1 MDSMPRKEIVV
12 QLKIQD
18 LLNDPQLFPI
28 PGESPSPGEIKKRLL
43 QHYHT
48 AKGKLEISA
57 QGETIV
63 LRWRSDYIDENAEAL
78 HRSAFQLAKARQWNE
93 AILKW
98 KQAITIN
105 AYDPDYHYHLGLLYY
120 AMKDYPSSAQF
131 LEQTV
136 QIVPIH
142 FKAHIALGMCYLKL
156 RKYAEAE
163 RHVFECLRLNKQN
176 SKVYLNLGI
185 IYTAQKRYN
194 HAIEMLNKTL
204 QLNPAEVRAYFGLA
218 KIYEELNDPEAANGY
233 YQKVID
239 LAPNTP
245 LAQLAQKFIKPIRI
259 ESTSNYFT
267 PEKRI
272 EQVAKAIGFFLLG
285 QVSRSCDLLKEYL
298 KAKSS
303 DDHVW
308 YWLGE
313 VQLRCNRVSE
323 AIDCFRRALRLN
335 PQKALYLKSLG
346 IALYIANQYQ
356 EAFEYLKKATELE
369 KTDPLTVTMLANCLL
384 QMQKNDEALLLFKQ
398 TLKRNPNNP
407 LAMYHYAKSFIQN
420 NQKKKASELL
430 TKILSFEYYAPI
442 KEKSKRL
449 LESL

>member
-1 MDSMPRKEIVV
+1 MDSRPAKEIVV
-12 QLKIQD
+12 QVQIQD

-48 AKGKLEISA
+48 SKGKLEISI
-57 QGETIV
+57 QGEMVV
-63 LRWRSDYIDENAEAL
+63 LRWHSDYIDESAEAL

-105 AYDPDYHYHLGLLYY
+105 AYDPEYHYHLGLLYY
-120 AMKDYPSSAQF
+120 TLKDYTTSAQF

-136 QIVPIH
+136 QIAPIH
-142 FKAHIALGMCYLKL
+142 FKAHLALGICYLKL
-156 RKYAEAE
+156 KKYAEAE
-163 RHVFECLRLNKQN
+163 RHVFESLRLNKQN
-176 SKVYLNLGI
+176 SKAHLNLGM
-185 IYTAQKRYN
+185 IYIAQKRYN
-194 HAIEMLNKTL
+194 HAIETFNKTL
-204 QLNPAEVRAYFGLA
+204 QLNPSEIRAYFGLA

-245 LAQLAQKFIKPIRI
+245 LAKLARNSIKPIRA
-259 ESTSNYFT
+259 ETQGDYFT

-272 EQVAKAIGFFLLG
+272 EQIVKAIGFFLLG
-285 QVSRSCDLLKEYL
+285 QVSLSCDLFKEYL
-298 KAKSS
+298 KAKPS
-303 DDHVW
+303 DDYVW

-313 VQLRCNRVSE
+313 AQLRCHRIPE

-346 IALYIANQYQ
+346 VALYIESQYQ
-356 EAFEYLKKATELE
+356 EASEYLKKATEIE
-369 KTDPLTVTMLANCLL
+369 KNDPLTVTLLANCLAQL
-384 QMQKNDEALLLFKQ
+384 QKQDEAALLFKQ

-407 LAMYHYAKSFIQN
+407 LAMYHYARLLIQT
-420 NQKKKASELL
+420 NQKKKAAELL
-430 TKILSFEYYAPI
+430 SKINSMEYYAPI

>member
-1 MDSMPRKEIVV
+1 MDSRPAKELVV
-12 QLKIQD
+12 QLKIED

-28 PGESPSPGEIKKRLL
+28 PGESPSAGEIKKRLL
-43 QHYHT
+43 QHYHIS
-48 AKGKLEISA
+48 KGKFEINI
-57 QGETIV
+57 QGEIIA
-63 LRWRSDYIDENAEAL
+63 LRWHSDYIDESAEAL

-105 AYDPDYHYHLGLLYY
+105 AYDPEYHYHLGLLYY
-120 AMKDYPSSAQF
+120 TLKDYTTSAQF

-136 QIVPIH
+136 QIAPIH
-142 FKAHIALGMCYLKL
+142 FKAHLALGICYFKL
-156 RKYAEAE
+156 RKYGEAE
-163 RHVFECLRLNKQN
+163 RHVFESLRLNKQN
-176 SKVYLNLGI
+176 SKAYLNLAM

-194 HAIEMLNKTL
+194 HAIEMFNKTL
-204 QLNPAEVRAYFGLA
+204 QMNSSEIRAYFGLA

-245 LAQLAQKFIKPIRI
+245 LAQLAQKSIKPIRT
-259 ESTSNYFT
+259 ETRGDYFT

-272 EQVAKAIGFFLLG
+272 EQIAQAIGFFLLG
-285 QVSRSCDLLKEYL
+285 HASLSCDLLKEYL
-298 KAKSS
+298 KAKPS
-303 DDHVW
+303 DDYVW

-313 VQLRCNRVSE
+313 AQLRCNKISE
-323 AIDCFRRALRLN
+323 AIDCFRRALRFN

-346 IALYIANQYQ
+346 IALYITNQYQ
-356 EAFEYLKKATELE
+356 EACEYLKKATDLE
-369 KTDPLTVTMLANCLL
+369 KTDPLTLTALANCLSQL
-384 QMQKNDEALLLFKQ
+384 QKQDEAVLLLKQ

-407 LAMYHYAKSFIQN
+407 LAMYHYARLLIQT

-430 TKILSFEYYAPI
+430 SKIHSLEYYAPI

>member
-1 MDSMPRKEIVV
+1 MEFRPSKEIVV

-18 LLNDPQLFPI
+18 VVNDPQLFPI
-28 PGESPSPGEIKKRLL
+28 PGESPSHGEIKKRLL

-48 AKGKLEISA
+48 SRGKLEINTH
-57 QGETIV
+57 GETV
-63 LRWRSDYIDENAEAL
+63 FLRWRSDYIDENAEAL
-78 HRSAFQLAKARQWNE
+78 HRSAFQLAKARQFNE

-120 AMKDYPSSAQF
+120 TLKDFTTSAQF

-142 FKAHIALGMCYLKL
+142 FKAHLALGICYLKL
-156 RKYAEAE
+156 RKYTEAE
-163 RHVFECLRLNKQN
+163 RHVFESLRLNRQN
-176 SKVYLNLGI
+176 SKAYLNLGM
-185 IYTAQKRYN
+185 IYTAQKRYS
-194 HAIEMLNKTL
+194 HAIETFNKAL
-204 QLNPAEVRAYFGLA
+204 QVNPSEARAYFGLA
-218 KIYEELNDPEAANGY
+218 KVYEELNDPEAANGY
-233 YQKVID
+233 YQKVIE

-245 LAQLAQKFIKPIRI
+245 LAQLAQKSIKPIRT
-259 ESTSNYFT
+259 EASRDYFT

-285 QVSRSCDLLKEYL
+285 HASDSAELFKEYL
-298 KAKSS
+298 KAKPT
-303 DDHVW
+303 DDYVW

-313 VQLRCNRVSE
+313 TQLRCNRVSE

-335 PQKALYLKSLG
+335 PQKALYFKSLG
-346 IALYIANQYQ
+346 IALYTAKQYQ
-356 EAFEYLKKATELE
+356 EAVEYLKKAIDIG
-369 KTDPLTVTMLANCLL
+369 KADPLSMTVMANCLL
-384 QMQKNDEALLLFKQ
+384 QLQKEEEASELFKQ

-407 LAMYHYAKSFIQN
+407 MAMFEYARLLAKT

-430 TKILSFEYYAPI
+430 SKLHNFEYYAPI

-449 LESL
+449 LESI

>member
-1 MDSMPRKEIVV
+1 MDSRPAKDIVI

-28 PGESPSPGEIKKRLL
+28 PGESPSTGEIKKRLL

-48 AKGKLEISA
+48 SKGKLEISVE
-57 QGETIV
+57 GEVIL
-63 LRWRSDYIDENAEAL
+63 LRWHPDYIDESAEAL
-78 HRSAFQLAKARQWNE
+78 HRRAFQLAKARQWNE

-105 AYDPDYHYHLGLLYY
+105 AYDPDYHYHLGLLYFTL
-120 AMKDYPSSAQF
+120 KDYTTSSQF

-136 QIVPIH
+136 QIAPIH
-142 FKAHIALGMCYLKL
+142 FKAHLALGISYLKL

-163 RHVFECLRLNKQN
+163 RHVFESLRLNKQN
-176 SKVYLNLGI
+176 SKAYLNLGI

-194 HAIEMLNKTL
+194 HAIEMFNKAL
-204 QLNPAEVRAYFGLA
+204 QLNSSEVRAYYGLA
-218 KIYEELNDPEAANGY
+218 KVYEELNDPEAANGY
-233 YQKVID
+233 YQKVIE

-245 LAQLAQKFIKPIRI
+245 LAQLSKKSIKPIRT
-259 ESTSNYFT
+259 ETSTNYFT

-272 EQVAKAIGFFLLG
+272 EQVAKAIGFFLVG
-285 QVSRSCDLLKEYL
+285 QASLSCDLLKEYI
-298 KAKSS
+298 KAKPS
-303 DDHVW
+303 DDYVW

-313 VQLRCNRVSE
+313 VQLRCNRISE

-335 PQKALYLKSLG
+335 PQKTLYLKSLG

-356 EAFEYLKKATELE
+356 EACDYLKKATDFE
-369 KTDPLTVTMLANCLL
+369 KIDPLTLTIFAYCLL
-384 QMQKNDEALLLFKQ
+384 QLQKQDEAVLLLKQ
-398 TLKRNPNNP
+398 SLKKNPNNP
-407 LAMYHYAKSFIQN
+407 LAMYIYAKILLQT

-430 TKILSFEYYAPI
+430 SKILSLEFYAPI